1 MGLIFYTSLIT
12 SCTSHFLKKKTQPTL
27 YPLYLLFLSLL
38 PPTDPSIPS
47 SLLPAA
53 HPFSSVKGSNYDRG
67 SNWSVLPTTIEVQ
80 TLSSS
85 NYPHQVHSNTLH
97 LHSFLFFKMT
107 FLEKGFWN
115 TYSGSNTFL
124 ESLFWNIF
132 LLDKPF
138 RNTFPKAKNPFWKAY
153 SGVQVLL
160 SEWAFRKPNIAFWNT
175 PSGISFL
182 TFASEMNVPE
192 KGYSGTPFPKAYSLR
207 KAYSRIYLLLPERP
221 F

>member
-1 MGLIFYTSLIT
+1 MLHHINQPLCLRIFAQCPQPLQAWDIT
-12 SCTSHFLKKKTQPTL
+12 IPHIQTTL
-27 YPLYLLFLSLL
+27 NLTTWCDQRFQRKC
-38 PPTDPSIPS
+38 S
-47 SLLPAA
+47 S
-53 HPFSSVKGSNYDRG
+53 NDDRG
-67 SNWSVLPTTIEVQ
+67 SNALLLQ
-80 TLSSS
+80 LSILGTFQRTA
-85 NYPHQVHSNTLH
+85 PPFF
-97 LHSFLFFKMT
+97 SFSRMT

-115 TYSGSNTFL
+115 TYFGSNNFL
-124 ESLFWNIF
+124 GSLFWNIF